1 MKSFRDY
8 LQEAERKKDD
18 EEGKDKSRP
27 VKDKEKSPWD
37 DLDNLFQP
45 QADNPLTTPNK
56 PEREPEPERNQ
67 EPDRPEMRRA
77 GQRDTQ
83 RAAGN
88 INNPRMHDLLSRMR
102 DIEAD
107 PDDPGYP
114 EPDNADV
121 PAVRVDNRN
130 LPAVAGHALAT
141 AGVHNP
147 DFYKVANLPG
157 NMNRAIRTLGRHL
170 FRSMTRTPTDDIWM
184 VANLGGQG
192 PNTSAEVNAVAGWV
206 RENGEDLGDGNIDF
220 DTTIPGYNADIRQ
233 YSAAGIRWLLV
244 RDEFGN
250 YVYTWP
256 EHDSTDPHNTRELD
270 HRPNR
275 PRLGHNR

>member
-18 EEGKDKSRP
+18 EEGEHKPKP
-27 VKDKEKSPWD
+27 TKDKENDWD
-37 DLDNLFQP
+37 SLDHLFGP
-45 QADNPLTTPNK
+45 QDDNPLTNPN
-56 PEREPEPERNQ
+56 EPERAAEPEHDQ
-67 EPDRPEMRRA
+67 EPDRPEMNRA
-77 GQRDTQ
+77 SQRDTQ

-102 DIEAD
+102 NIEND

-114 EPDNADV
+114 EPENPDV
-121 PAVRVDNRN
+121 PAIRVDNQN
-130 LPAVAGHALAT
+130 LPRVAGQALDA
-141 AGVHNP
+141 AGVQRP
-147 DFYKVANLPG
+147 DFHQVANLPG
-157 NMNRAIRTLGRHL
+157 NMNRAIRTLGKHL

-192 PNTSAEVNAVAGWV
+192 PNTPAEVNAVANWV
-206 RENGEDLGDGNIDF
+206 REHGDDLGDGNIDF
-220 DTTIPGYNADIRQ
+220 DTTIPGYNADIKQ

-250 YVYTWP
+250 YIYSWP